1 MKLQDLDFI
10 RLIPQFM
17 QDDQAVKGLA
27 NGLNQLIPD
36 LDAHSKRL
44 STWDCIDELPESE
57 LDALA
62 WELNI
67 LWYDYGATI
76 ETKRDLVSN
85 SDKVWARIGTKWA
98 VESVIHSYFSDGAVT
113 EWFEYDGKPGTFR
126 IRATVPAITQ
136 DKMEAFRNI
145 LDKVK
150 RASAH
155 LERMEIDNPPMQT
168 TLYLGGAL
176 IPSPVTTQLP
186 QYLPTYDAVPA
197 YPGGVMCSVTTLRLP
212 PMEVTN

>member
-17 QDDQAVKGLA
+17 RDDQAVRGLA

-67 LWYDYGATI
+67 LWYDYGATLK
-76 ETKRDLVSN
+76 TKRDLVKN
-85 SDKVWARIGTKWA
+85 SDKVWARIGTRWA
-98 VESVIHSYFSDGAVT
+98 VESVIHSYFSGGAVT

-126 IRATVPAITQ
+126 IRATAQVITEEQ
-136 DKMEAFRNI
+136 IEAFLNI
-145 LDKVK
+145 LGKVK
-150 RASAH
+150 RASAQ
-155 LERMEIDNPPMQT
+155 LERMDLEIPMRT
-168 TLYLGGAL
+168 GLYVGGTMGEMSAT
-176 IPSPVTTQLP
+176 IK
-186 QYLPTYDAVPA
+186 
-197 YPGGVMCSVTTLRLP
+197 LP
-212 PMEVTN
+212 PLEV

>member
-17 QDDQAVKGLA
+17 RDDQAVRGLA

-57 LDALA
+57 IDALA

-76 ETKRDLVSN
+76 ETKRDLVKN
-85 SDKVWARIGTKWA
+85 SDKVWAADRHKMGGRECHTLL
-98 VESVIHSYFSDGAVT
+98 FQRRCCDGV
-113 EWFEYDGKPGTFR
+113 
-126 IRATVPAITQ
+126 V
-136 DKMEAFRNI
+136 
-145 LDKVK
+145 
-150 RASAH
+150 
-155 LERMEIDNPPMQT
+155 
-168 TLYLGGAL
+168 
-176 IPSPVTTQLP
+176 
-186 QYLPTYDAVPA
+186 
-197 YPGGVMCSVTTLRLP
+197 
-212 PMEVTN
+212 